1 MSGKEAVGISQQRF
15 TDGSG
20 ASIIVKDEGG
30 RSKAGDEEILEVS
43 SQGTRWR
50 NVLAGRQSRAIGGS
64 SAVAATT
71 AVDGVRRTGNEIVPT
86 SIEVPP
92 ATPASTKLSHRRC
105 RLPPLV
111 IIMLFCVVV
120 TGLGLLALINT
131 AHGQSPSASKFEV
144 PAPASSL
151 PWKVAHSRSF
161 LIDSS
166 RKDPYNNT
174 EDRKVAYS
182 IFMPVFAEACSESI
196 DNGYMPT
203 LTAEASNLQFFD
215 DESAGIF
222 DALHFNSC
230 SKNTDKYNADHFPLL
245 IFEPAV
251 GTSRFMYNQLARQL
265 SANGAHVVTIDHPY
279 DANIVEFPGSD
290 PIRNGGSVSLDPFQV
305 NKPVNGTETKKAI
318 DTRIA
323 DVDSVIKELEKAN
336 TLPRLFPAFTFT
348 DGNTKVPTQRL
359 FMVGHGLGGSV
370 ATSMGFYDKR
380 VEWTI
385 NLSGSTPVLAEDV
398 YPYTIFFG
406 RENYR
411 SENDT
416 AWQETMKHIAGPQ
429 VEWTYHKAEQFDF
442 SDLPLVSHLV
452 NPSKKPKG
460 LGVPYQDMDPNDPT
474 ATFRALSCFLEG
486 YFRDTLIPGWFVE
499 PRLPG
504 QSHDAIQ
511 KCLGWF
517 GGAMKPHVMDSS

>member
-1 MSGKEAVGISQQRF
+1 MVFSGV
-15 TDGSG
+15 
-20 ASIIVKDEGG
+20 
-30 RSKAGDEEILEVS
+30 
-43 SQGTRWR
+43 
-50 NVLAGRQSRAIGGS
+50 
-64 SAVAATT
+64 VAALGLL
-71 AVDGVRRTGNEIVPT
+71 VLIVPT
-86 SIEVPP
+86 
-92 ATPASTKLSHRRC
+92 
-105 RLPPLV
+105 
-111 IIMLFCVVV
+111 
-120 TGLGLLALINT
+120 
-131 AHGQSPSASKFEV
+131 HGQSTYGSKFEV

-161 LIDSS
+161 LVDSS
-166 RKDPYNNT
+166 RKDPYNDT

-182 IFMPVFAEACSESI
+182 MFIPVVSEACSETI
-196 DNGYMPT
+196 DNDYMPT
-203 LTAEASNLQFFD
+203 LTAEASNLQFFND
-215 DESAGIF
+215 KSAGIF
-222 DALHFNSC
+222 DVLHFNSC

-251 GTSRFMYNQLARQL
+251 GTSRFMYNQIARQL
-265 SANGAHVVTIDHPY
+265 SANGAHVVIMDHPY
-279 DANIVEFPGSD
+279 DAPIVEFVGSD
-290 PIRNGGSVSLDPFQV
+290 PIRNGGSVTLDPFQV
-305 NKPVNGTETKKAI
+305 NKPVNDTEMKMAI

-323 DVDSVIKELEKAN
+323 DVNSVIKELEKN
-336 TLPRLFPAFTFT
+336 DTLPRLFPGFTFT
-348 DGNTKVPTQRL
+348 DGNTKVPTRRL
-359 FMVGHGLGGSV
+359 FMLGHGLGGSV

-385 NLSGSTPVLAEDV
+385 NLSGSTPVLTEDA

-406 RENYR
+406 RDDYR

-452 NPSKKPKG
+452 DPDRKPKG
-460 LGVPYQDMDPNDPT
+460 LGVPYEDMDPKDPT

-486 YFRDTLIPGWFVE
+486 YFRDTLIPGWFVD

-504 QSHDAIQ
+504 ESHDAIQ

-517 GGAMKPHVMDSS
+517 GGAMKPHVLDRS